1 MIEPRRAE
9 PGSARLVSSPT
20 SDRVLYPLNLAYLP
34 LFEQAPPFSKLVALL
49 ILTPI
54 VMPIVTCRGSVQRK
68 FELMEIALGDYN
80 K

>member
-1 MIEPRRAE
+1 
-9 PGSARLVSSPT
+9 LT

-54 VMPIVTCRGSVQRK
+54 VMPIVTCRGSVQKK